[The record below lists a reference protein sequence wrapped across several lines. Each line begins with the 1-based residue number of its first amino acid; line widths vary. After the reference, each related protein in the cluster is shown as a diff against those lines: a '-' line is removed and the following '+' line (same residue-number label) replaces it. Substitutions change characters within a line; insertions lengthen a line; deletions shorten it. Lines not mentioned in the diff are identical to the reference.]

1 MLNIL
6 DLLQESEFGKIV
18 LTFFVSMLPIIELR
32 GALPLGVARGLT
44 PVMSLIVSVVGNI
57 LPVPFI
63 ILFVRRVFTWMQSR
77 SQRLARIAQKL
88 ESKAWSKRDI
98 LYKGEIIGLFLFVAI
113 PLPGTGAWTGALIA
127 AILNIRLKVA
137 FPAII
142 AGVAAAGLIVFG
154 ITYGFTKAIS

>member
-1 MLNIL
+1 
-6 DLLQESEFGKIV
+6 LLQESEFGKIV

-32 GALPLGVARGLT
+32 GALPLGVAMGLT
-44 PVMSLIVSVVGNI
+44 PAVSLLVSVVGNI

-77 SQRLARIAQKL
+77 SPRLARIAQKL
-88 ESKAWSKRDI
+88 ESKAWAKRDI

>member
-1 MLNIL
+1 MNIL
-6 DLLQESEFGKIV
+6 DLLQASEFGKIV

-32 GALPLGVARGLT
+32 GALPLGVAMGLT

-63 ILFVRRVFTWMQSR
+63 ILFVRRVFKWMQSR

-88 ESKAWSKRDI
+88 ESKAR
-98 LYKGEIIGLFLFVAI
+98 
-113 PLPGTGAWTGALIA
+113 WTGALIA

-137 FPAII
+137 FPAVL
-142 AGVAAAGLIVFG
+142 AGVVAAGLIVFG

>member
-1 MLNIL
+1 MNIL
-6 DLLQESEFGKIV
+6 DLLQASEFGKIV

-32 GALPLGVARGLT
+32 GALPLGVAMGLT

-77 SQRLARIAQKL
+77 SPRLARIAQKL

-137 FPAII
+137 FPAVL
-142 AGVAAAGLIVFG
+142 AGVVAAGLIVFG

>member
-1 MLNIL
+1 
-6 DLLQESEFGKIV
+6 LLQESEFGKIV